1 MLTVGRAHRAL
12 NLTKDYAVHLKKRC
26 SKSFGMS
33 RVGRPK
39 FSPWLMPKAVEAY
52 GGVEVDIQA
61 FVTGWR
67 RVVELTS
74 GVRASSTHRTG
85 GWPGFTAALLVAWN
99 LLFVHE
105 IEETKLSHYRPGQAL
120 RVPGGLCS
128 QNL

>member
-1 MLTVGRAHRAL
+1 
-12 NLTKDYAVHLKKRC
+12 
-26 SKSFGMS
+26 
-33 RVGRPK
+33 
-39 FSPWLMPKAVEAY
+39 MPKAVEAY
-52 GGVEVDIQA
+52 GGVEVEVQA

-74 GVRASSTHRTG
+74 RVRASSSRRTG
-85 GWPGFTAALLVAWN
+85 GWPGFIAALLVAWN
-99 LLFVHE
+99 LFVHE